1 LGCQCLKQGVGVNA
15 FCIFMR
21 SLDIFIPGF
30 GVLKDLVTPIP
41 AVQFHGKVSDK
52 LKSDTASI
60 KHVELQA

>member
-1 LGCQCLKQGVGVNA
+1 
-15 FCIFMR
+15 MR